1 MSRSI
6 ALVAFLLVPC
16 VAFRIRNSVS
26 GKNDSDASM
35 LTESRGECAGAYTI
49 PNYLFT
55 ENDGGQAWKY
65 GIPPGAKVT
74 LKRDFTSS
82 MNQWLNGKTGVVVAD
97 KDGMGLLPDYMD
109 HRRQEVCYF
118 SGYIH
123 FDGVPDGPLG
133 QKHRFMYKT
142 SLGDVYGIQMLKF
155 TVKDVSI
162 EPESLEV
169 NIETGYKALGS
180 QLDKSFA
187 YEILNEV
194 LEPVEV
200 VHDTIEDDVES
211 DSQIK
216 TEVTPMMPTL
226 PLMDIKEA
234 KLVIKPEILM
244 EVAEL
249 IPVSQLLQP
258 LQPIIEARLESANV
272 TMSIVESVVV
282 ERVEPLLH
290 VIDPGQVAEPDEL
303 ILNSIVR
310 TIALPPESPK
320 DPPTSGKKVGQ
331 ACKAVSMEDVKE
343 CCQQVTKKFWIIDCC
358 WHACHKGFTDEQ
370 GVCME
375 QCKAGRVD

>member
-6 ALVAFLLVPC
+6 ALVALLLVPC

-26 GKNDSDASM
+26 GKNNSDASM
-35 LTESRGECAGAYTI
+35 LIDSRGECDGAYTI

-55 ENDGGQAWKY
+55 ENDRGQAWKY

-123 FDGVPDGPLG
+123 FDGVPDGNLG
-133 QKHRFMYKT
+133 QKNRFMYKT
-142 SLGDVYGIQMLKF
+142 SRGDVFGINMGKF

-180 QLDKSFA
+180 QLDQSFA

-200 VHDTIEDDVES
+200 VQDTIEDNVVS

-226 PLMDIKEA
+226 PLMDIDEA
-234 KLVIKPEILM
+234 KFVIKPEILM

-249 IPVSQLLQP
+249 IPDSQLLQP

-272 TMSIVESVVV
+272 TSIVESVVV
-282 ERVEPLLH
+282 DRVEPLLH
-290 VIDPGQVAEPDEL
+290 VIDVGQLAVPDEL
-303 ILNSIVR
+303 ILDSIVR
-310 TIALPPESPK
+310 TIALPPNSPK
-320 DPPTSGKKVGQ
+320 DPPKSGKKVGQ

-343 CCQQVTKKFWIIDCC
+343 CCQKVTKKFWIIDCC

-370 GVCME
+370 GVCMA